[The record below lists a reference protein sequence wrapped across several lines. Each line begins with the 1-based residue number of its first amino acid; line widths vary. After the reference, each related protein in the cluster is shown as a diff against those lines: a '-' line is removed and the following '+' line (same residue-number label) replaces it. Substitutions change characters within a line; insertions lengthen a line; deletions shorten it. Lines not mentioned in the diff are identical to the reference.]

1 MGHRPVKCYDYHYT
15 YFGKLKSVDHND
27 HYLWITNEE
36 GEQRFKKKIYQS
48 WRTTLD
54 KCEDMIDQEVITR
67 TTYDTMAQCNEW
79 FSDVYVDEKYM
90 LRFYDEKLERKSFKT
105 VSMLWYPK
113 LKDHVGV
120 EAQQS
125 IADTVIKPR
134 IEKQDA
140 VYWAKRRAKWEYSD
154 IAETNALLQEEQE
167 ALTRK
172 ELSALD
178 KQSKMVREA
187 AERWVEQDKSPRFA
201 ILGDRHEN
209 AGMTHVD
216 VDFARR
222 CRIDTTSYSRIE
234 AEVID
239 YLDKNYIKVK
249 LNLKTMDKPM
259 EVGLALWWL
268 AHENRWQIRSVRPLH
283 VKHTSVYRVERDRI
297 PDKDA
302 KTDLSE
308 CFDFYD
314 YMIKHIG

>member
-1 MGHRPVKCYDYHYT
+1 
-15 YFGKLKSVDHND
+15 
-27 HYLWITNEE
+27 
-36 GEQRFKKKIYQS
+36 
-48 WRTTLD
+48 
-54 KCEDMIDQEVITR
+54 
-67 TTYDTMAQCNEW
+67 
-79 FSDVYVDEKYM
+79 
-90 LRFYDEKLERKSFKT
+90 
-105 VSMLWYPK
+105 
-113 LKDHVGV
+113 
-120 EAQQS
+120 
-125 IADTVIKPR
+125 
-134 IEKQDA
+134 
-140 VYWAKRRAKWEYSD
+140 
-154 IAETNALLQEEQE
+154 
-167 ALTRK
+167 
-172 ELSALD
+172 
-178 KQSKMVREA
+178 
-187 AERWVEQDKSPRFA
+187 
-201 ILGDRHEN
+201 
-209 AGMTHVD
+209 MTHVD